1 MTVSEDLEEHAIK
14 RFIESDK
21 DCGFGHK
28 ERQMFNDINLSKHFN
43 QDSRFTR
50 LGLNVQIRSNGAW
63 PFQQPIDCSRPP
75 KLEQC
80 VQSFTSF
87 YTNQYQG
94 RKLQW
99 LHSLTKGEL
108 VTHCFKQKYVIQASA
123 LQMTVLLQYNVA
135 TVWTV
140 AQLAQ
145 TTGIQIEYLLRVLEV
160 LIKKKLLLSDEEQLE
175 LTSNLTLNTKYNN
188 RKLRLNI
195 NVPVKLERKREQEIN
210 QRQVEQSRCYA
221 IQAAI
226 VRIMKTRQQLEH
238 QTLVVE
244 VMSDKSFNFKPCLP
258 SIKKSIDFLISKEY
272 IERVEDQ
279 RNVYSYIS

>member
-1 MTVSEDLEEHAIK
+1 
-14 RFIESDK
+14 
-21 DCGFGHK
+21 
-28 ERQMFNDINLSKHFN
+28 
-43 QDSRFTR
+43 
-50 LGLNVQIRSNGAW
+50 
-63 PFQQPIDCSRPP
+63 
-75 KLEQC
+75 
-80 VQSFTSF
+80 
-87 YTNQYQG
+87 
-94 RKLQW
+94 
-99 LHSLTKGEL
+99 
-108 VTHCFKQKYVIQASA
+108 
-123 LQMTVLLQYNVA
+123 MTVLLQYNVA

-145 TTGIQIEYLLRVLEV
+145 TTGIQIEYLLQVLEV

-195 NVPVKLERKREQEIN
+195 NVPVKLERNREQEIH

-226 VRIMKTRQQLEH
+226 VRIMKTRKPLVH
-238 QTLVVE
+238 QTLVVA
-244 VMSDKSFNFKPCLP
+244 VMSDKSFKLKPCLP

-279 RNVYSYIS
+279 TNVYSYVS